1 MHENKTPKCLPSPS
15 QIYVYKSFT
24 CKGYLT
30 KIQRQNQY
38 IFKDSR
44 KIIRIKVRK
53 GLELH

>member
-38 IFKDSR
+38 IFKGSR